1 MKQTKKNKEET
12 DNKVKKRRQ
21 RLDQNLLFT
30 KIQPYKT
37 SLLPY
42 LKKKNELAAK
52 KKKTDKNK

>member
-30 KIQPYKT
+30 KTQPYKT
-37 SLLPY
+37 SLLLY
-42 LKKKNELAAK
+42 LKKKNEINNEK
-52 KKKTDKNK
+52 EKTHKNK